1 MTPSRSPFTD
11 PKRWIGFV
19 LSWTVSCALLLAL
32 PSPSPEDGSAV
43 GQWYSVLP
51 PVLAILLAIFFQHL
65 FVSLGAAVLL
75 GAFLAYGPLPWVA
88 LPRGF
93 ETFIWANL
101 SSGFNLYILAF
112 TLTLVGMVQI
122 MSRSGA
128 AHALVRVLFG
138 ATKSGRT
145 TRLGIAIAGV
155 FFFFDDYANSV
166 VLGTTMRPVTDRW
179 RISREKLAYLVD
191 STSAPVAGLALIS
204 TWIAYE
210 VGLLNDIAAHLN
222 LGLDG
227 YTIFLLLLPLRFYC
241 LTTLLFVVCNAVLSR
256 DFGAMYRAEA
266 RAIRDGKVLRDGAQ
280 LLTSRTLEDVRPPAD
295 RLPPWSHAVLPVVAL
310 VLAALGGMLWFGT
323 GAIQAAGV
331 SFSVFDPVVWR
342 IAFGA
347 VGGSA
352 AGSGQVLF
360 LAALVGT
367 SLALTLAVSQRFLA
381 LSEGIAAWTQGIA
394 LVWPAVIIL
403 ILAWAM
409 KTICADALHTDLFLA
424 SMLDGRISLLY
435 VPLVTFGLAAGI
447 AFATGTS
454 WGTMGIVLPLAVP
467 LVYSLSNEQI
477 AGPIVWL
484 TAAAV
489 LDGAIFGDHCSPISD
504 TTILSATASSCDP
517 LDHVWTQ
524 APYAVTC
531 TLLAGLAGY
540 YGVAWGLSVWTAYAL
555 LILGTLAVLFVVG
568 KPLPSP
574 PAASV
579 IAQGH
584 EDPQDI
590 PEQQRHTGKQ
600 GQ

>member
-1 MTPSRSPFTD
+1 MPSLRSPFAD
-11 PKRWIGFV
+11 PKRWLGFG
-19 LSWTVSCALLLAL
+19 LAWTLSCALLLAL
-32 PSPSPEDGSAV
+32 PSPGPHAV

-51 PVLAILLAIFFQHL
+51 PVLAILLAMFFQHL

-88 LPRGF
+88 LPRGVD
-93 ETFIWANL
+93 TFIWANL
-101 SSGFNLYILAF
+101 SSGFNLSILAF

-128 AHALVRVLFG
+128 ALALVGALFG
-138 ATKSGRT
+138 AAESGRT
-145 TRLGIAIAGV
+145 TRLGIALAGV
-155 FFFFDDYANSV
+155 FFFFDDYANSM
-166 VLGTTMRPVTDRW
+166 VLGTTLRPVADRW

-210 VGLLNDIAAHLN
+210 VGLLGDIAADLK
-222 LGLDG
+222 LELDG
-227 YTIFLLLLPLRFYC
+227 YAFFLLVLPLRFYC
-241 LTTLLFVVCNAVLSR
+241 LTTLLFVVCNAALSR
-256 DFGAMYRAEA
+256 DFGPMYRAEA
-266 RAIRDGKVLRDGAQ
+266 RAIQDGKVLRDGAR
-280 LLTSRTLEDVRPPAD
+280 LLTIGALEDVRSAAG
-295 RLPPWSHAVLPVVAL
+295 RMPPWSHAVLPVVAL
-310 VLAALGGMLWFGT
+310 VLTAVGGMLWFGA
-323 GAIQAAGV
+323 GAIGAAGR
-331 SFSVFDPVVWR
+331 SFSIVDPAAWR
-342 IAFGA
+342 LAFGA

-360 LAALVGT
+360 LASLVGT
-367 SLALTLAVSQRFLA
+367 SLALSLAVSRGFLS
-381 LSEGIAAWTQGIA
+381 LSEGIAAWTRGIT

-403 ILAWAM
+403 VLAWAM
-409 KTICADALHTDLFLA
+409 KTVCADVLHTDLFLA
-424 SMLDGRISLLY
+424 SMLSGRVSPLW

-467 LVYSLSNEQI
+467 LAHSLA
-477 AGPIVWL
+477 AGQAAIVWL

-504 TTILSATASSCDP
+504 TTILSATASRCDP

-524 APYAVTC
+524 VPYALSC
-531 TLLAGLAGY
+531 TLLAGLVGY
-540 YGVAWGLSVWTAYAL
+540 CGVAWGLPVWAAYVL
-555 LILGTLAVLFVVG
+555 LGLGTLAVLLG
-568 KPLPSP
+568 LGRPLPEP

-579 IAQGH
+579 VAQGH
-584 EDPQDI
+584 EHPHEI
-590 PEQQRHTGKQ
+590 PEQQRHPGKQ

>member
-1 MTPSRSPFTD
+1 MTLARSPFAD
-11 PKRWIGFV
+11 PKRWTGCGV
-19 LSWTVSCALLLAL
+19 AWTLSCGLLLAL
-32 PSPSPEDGSAV
+32 PAPDPEAGV

-51 PVLAILLAIFFQHL
+51 PLLAILLAIFFQHL
-65 FVSLGAAVLL
+65 FVSLGAAVVL
-75 GAFLAYGPLPWVA
+75 GAFLAYGPLPWIA

-101 SSGFNLYILAF
+101 SSGFNLSILAF
-112 TLTLVGMVQI
+112 TLTLIGMVQI
-122 MSRSGA
+122 VSRSGA
-128 AHALVRVLFG
+128 AQALVQALFG
-138 ATKSGRT
+138 AARSGRT
-145 TRLGIAIAGV
+145 TRLGIALAGV
-155 FFFFDDYANSV
+155 VFFFDDYANSV
-166 VLGTTMRPVTDRW
+166 VLGTTMRPVSDRW
-179 RISREKLAYLVD
+179 RISREKLAYVVD

-210 VGLLNDIAAHLN
+210 VGLLNDIAADLN

-227 YTIFLLLLPLRFYC
+227 YAIFLLLLPLRFYC
-241 LTTLLFVVCNAVLSR
+241 LTTLVFVVCNAVVSR
-256 DFGAMYRAEA
+256 DFGPMYRAEV
-266 RAIRDGKVLRDGAQ
+266 RAIRDGKVLRNGAR
-280 LLTSRTLEDVRPPAD
+280 LLTSRTLEDARPATD
-295 RLPPWSHAVLPVVAL
+295 RLPPWSHAVWPVAAL
-310 VLAALGGMLWFGT
+310 VLAALGGMLWFGA
-323 GAIQAAGV
+323 GAIETAGV
-331 SFSVFDPVVWR
+331 SFSVFDPAVWR
-342 IAFGA
+342 LALGA

-360 LAALVGT
+360 VAALVGT
-367 SLALTLAVSQRFLA
+367 SLALGLAVSQRFLT
-381 LSEGIAAWTQGIA
+381 LSEGLAAWTRGIA
-394 LVWPAVIIL
+394 LVWPAVLIL

-409 KTICADALHTDLFLA
+409 KSIADVLHTDLFLA
-424 SMLDGRISLLY
+424 SMLGGRVSPLY

-467 LVYSLSNEQI
+467 LAYSLSGET

-524 APYAVTC
+524 VPYALTC

-540 YGVAWGLSVWTAYAL
+540 YGVAWGLPVWAAYAF

-574 PAASV
+574 PVASV
-579 IAQGH
+579 VAQDH
-584 EDPQDI
+584 ENLQDI

>member
-1 MTPSRSPFTD
+1 MTPLRSPFTN

-19 LSWTVSCALLLAL
+19 LSWTVSCALLYAL
-32 PSPSPEDGSAV
+32 PSPSGSAM

-51 PVLAILLAIFFQHL
+51 PLLAILLAIFFQHL
-65 FVSLGAAVLL
+65 FISLGAAVVL

-101 SSGFNLYILAF
+101 SSGFHLYILAF

-122 MSRSGA
+122 INRSGA
-128 AHALVRVLFG
+128 AHALVRTLFG
-138 ATKSGRT
+138 AAKSGRT
-145 TRLGIAIAGV
+145 TRLGVALAGV
-155 FFFFDDYANSV
+155 CFFFDDYANSV

-210 VGLLNDIAAHLN
+210 VGLLNEIASDLN

-227 YTIFLLLLPLRFYC
+227 YAMFLVLLPLRFYC
-241 LTTLLFVVCNAVLSR
+241 LTTLLFVVCNAVLGR

-266 RAIRDGKVLRDGAQ
+266 RAIAAGKVLRDGAR
-280 LLTSRTLEDVRPPAD
+280 LLTSRTFEDVQLSAD
-295 RLPPWSHAVLPVVAL
+295 RLPPWSHAVLPVTAL
-310 VLAALGGMLWFGT
+310 VLAALSGMLWFG
-323 GAIQAAGV
+323 AEAVQAAGV

-342 IAFGA
+342 LAFGA

-360 LAALVGT
+360 WAALVGT
-367 SLALTLAVSQRFLA
+367 GLALSLAVSQRFLA
-381 LSEGIAAWTQGIA
+381 LSEGIAAWARGIT
-394 LVWPAVIIL
+394 LIWPAVIIL

-409 KTICADALHTDLFLA
+409 KTICADVLHADLFLT
-424 SMLDGRISLLY
+424 SILGGRISPLY
-435 VPLVTFGLAAGI
+435 MPLVTFGLAAGI

-454 WGTMGIVLPLAVP
+454 WGTMGIVLPLAMP
-467 LVYSLSNEQI
+467 LAYSL
-477 AGPIVWL
+477 AGGQTAEPVVWL
-484 TAAAV
+484 TATAV

-524 APYAVTC
+524 APYALTC
-531 TLLAGLAGY
+531 MLLAGLAGY
-540 YGVAWGLSVWTAYAL
+540 YGVAAGLSVWAAYAL
-555 LILGTLAVLFVVG
+555 LLLGTLAVLFVVG
-568 KPLPSP
+568 KPLPLP
-574 PAASV
+574 PNASGIV
-579 IAQGH
+579 RD
-584 EDPQDI
+584 DPHDR
-590 PEQQRHTGKQ
+590 P
-600 GQ
+600 

>member
-1 MTPSRSPFTD
+1 MAWT
-11 PKRWIGFV
+11 
-19 LSWTVSCALLLAL
+19 LSCGLLLAL
-32 PSPSPEDGSAV
+32 PAPDPEADV

-93 ETFIWANL
+93 DTFIWANL

-128 AHALVRVLFG
+128 AQALVRVLFG
-138 ATKSGRT
+138 AAKSSRT
-145 TRLGIAIAGV
+145 TRLGIALAGV

-210 VGLLNDIAAHLN
+210 VGLLNDIAAHLD

-227 YTIFLLLLPLRFYC
+227 YAIFLLLLPLRFYC
-241 LTTLLFVVCNAVLSR
+241 LTTLLFVMCSAILSR
-256 DFGAMYRAEA
+256 DFGAMYRAEV
-266 RAIRDGKVLRDGAQ
+266 RAIRDGKVLRDGSQ
-280 LLTSRTLEDVRPPAD
+280 LLTSRPFEDVRPSAD
-295 RLPPWSHAVLPVVAL
+295 RLPPWSHAVLPLAAL

-323 GAIQAAGV
+323 GALEAAGV

-352 AGSGQVLF
+352 TGSGQVLF

-394 LVWPAVIIL
+394 LVWPAVLIL

-409 KTICADALHTDLFLA
+409 KTICAEALHTDLFLA
-424 SMLDGRISLLY
+424 SMLGGRVSPLY

-467 LVYSLSNEQI
+467 LAYSLSGET

-524 APYAVTC
+524 VPYALTC

-540 YGVAWGLSVWTAYAL
+540 YGVAWGLPVWAAYAF

-568 KPLPSP
+568 RPLPSP
-574 PAASV
+574 PVASV
-579 IAQGH
+579 VAQDH
-584 EDPQDI
+584 ENLQDI